1 MSTIG
6 DDSPMSAGSA
16 DFVFAVRRTPLA
28 EVGYRAASGLPH
40 AAVLVPLVQDD
51 AVVFALPYAH
61 RRLAEAIAAAG
72 EVTVVCSDA
81 RLGRADWQPLA
92 ATGSVEVEA
101 DLDGTVFRAHLLEQE
116 LRKHPPARLLAD
128 SLMLQREHWWYLP
141 RLLLR
146 LRRVDAV
153 WTVAPRT
160 AAEQG
165 VLFWDAG
172 TALHAD
178 TVAVGEQA
186 ELVLG
191 VSSLGG
197 GDLATA
203 GPACLLRHDCSIPD
217 LEQRSQLVQ
226 QGLLEGATLRIEH
239 EQGALPLPS
248 AQGVLARY
256 RQARAFE
263 RACRRALRASEQA
276 PGT

>member
-6 DDSPMSAGSA
+6 DDSPMSAGTA
-16 DFVFAVRRTPLA
+16 DFAFTARRTPLA
-28 EVGYRAASGLPH
+28 EVGYRTATGLPH
-40 AAVLVPLVQDD
+40 AAVLVPLVHDD
-51 AVVFALPYAH
+51 AVTFALPYAH
-61 RRLAEAIAAAG
+61 RPLAEAMAAAG
-72 EVTVVCSDA
+72 SVTVVCSDA

-92 ATGSVEVEA
+92 ASGPVELEA
-101 DLDGTVFRAHLLEQE
+101 DPEGTVFRADLLDQE

-141 RLLLR
+141 RLIVR
-146 LRRVDAV
+146 LRRIDAV
-153 WTVAPRT
+153 WAVTPRT
-160 AAEQG
+160 APEHG

-172 TALHAD
+172 TLHAD
-178 TVAVGEQA
+178 TVDATEQA
-186 ELVLG
+186 DLVLR
-191 VSSLGG
+191 VTSLGG
-197 GDLATA
+197 RALPPA

-226 QGLLEGATLRIEH
+226 QGLIDGDTLRIEH
-239 EQGALPLPS
+239 EQGALPLPP

-263 RACRRALRASEQA
+263 RACRRALRAAERA